1 MLDKR
6 KGPCWWNRGGKDFG
20 TRPFLPDR
28 RDGRSVRPFCQNLV
42 ALVDVI
48 VPYFGTYYNLG
59 EIYRWKKEVVWGR
72 K

>member
-6 KGPCWWNRGGKDFG
+6 KGPCWWNRDGKDFG
-20 TRPFLPDR
+20 TRPFLPDK

-48 VPYFGTYYNLG
+48 VRILRLTIISV
-59 EIYRWKKEVVWGR
+59 IYQWNKEVAWER